1 VTATGSSR
9 IAADRVG
16 WYFCSSPVGPPVVG
30 RQWRGHAC
38 AGPGTRWGIPR
49 PHPGACWMALRGH
62 DGVREP
68 HLARMRSSSCFTT
81 TWCAHAG
88 FGHHRRAPGR
98 RPTGRRRMRGATSA
112 ARPASSQQGIQPSG
126 RRESR
131 APRTPRPQGAD
142 RPVPVT
148 RGWYAAPDDAEA
160 ERADAPQRQSSL
172 TALSTV
178 RHSCVGATSCALY
191 RNPDRRSDPTPWTAH
206 D

>member
-30 RQWRGHAC
+30 RQWRGARVRRSWNTLGDPT
-38 AGPGTRWGIPR
+38 AAS
-49 PHPGACWMALRGH
+49 GACWMALRGH

-88 FGHHRRAPGR
+88 VGHHRRAPGR
-98 RPTGRRRMRGATSA
+98 RPTGRRRMRGGYVRSSPSELSTRHTAFGATRVKSA
-112 ARPASSQQGIQPSG
+112 THAS
-126 RRESR
+126 
-131 APRTPRPQGAD
+131 ATGAD

-178 RHSCVGATSCALY
+178 RHLMRRCDVVCRLPQSWSAL
-191 RNPDRRSDPTPWTAH
+191 
-206 D
+206 